1 VGLDREERERER
13 ALRSESEKEK
23 RNCSLHSRKAFSREM
38 SGELRM
44 KAAKKN

>member
-1 VGLDREERERER
+1 VGLDREERERERER

-38 SGELRM
+38 TMSSDE
-44 KAAKKN
+44 